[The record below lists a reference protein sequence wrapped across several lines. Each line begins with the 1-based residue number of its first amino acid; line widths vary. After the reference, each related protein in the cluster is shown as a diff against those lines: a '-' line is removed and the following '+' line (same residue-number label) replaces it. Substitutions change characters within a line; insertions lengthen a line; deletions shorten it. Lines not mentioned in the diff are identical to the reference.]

1 MPRRSITLDNSLT
14 ADSAQASD
22 PPDAGVRLFPHQ
34 KAALHAMN
42 ALERSDGITC
52 AACPEEKLKT
62 RIGVLGDKPGA
73 GKSFVMLALALS
85 GSTGSS
91 YGGFHEYNISSHASV
106 IRRDSKNFAP
116 TSIIVIPHG
125 LSKQWGE
132 YLVQYMPQSARTILI
147 NRRKQFQEVTEQRLR
162 TGFYTVIV
170 VTTTMLPPLVAMLN
184 GGLNLRVSRVFYDE
198 CDGIDVKHS
207 SYIHAGFYWFV
218 SASFHNLLTPRGGF
232 VTLPDG
238 STVSVYGY
246 YNSHLRAF
254 FDPFQTVN
262 ENLVKRLAI
271 FCDDDFVDRSLN
283 LPEPLI
289 HTVICKTPY
298 SVRVLS
304 GNVRASVIRALNAGD
319 IDSAVRN
326 MGAFV
331 DTESNIVAAVV
342 DRYRREKRALETRL
356 NFIDDYVY
364 QSRGQRESERAR
376 CTARISQL
384 ERSLAT
390 ISERVNESVTCPIC
404 YEDFQTKTIVPCC
417 QNSFCLMCITNW
429 INSRSGQSLCPMC
442 KQPVLLE
449 TCMVCREGGSGGS
462 SSSDA
467 GEDSPYSVGGVGFV
481 NRGDKMENLKL
492 LLTGAGPERRFLIF
506 SEYDFS
512 LEQSIAQ
519 TLRSIGVQYGMLK
532 RNIHTINK
540 VVNEFKRGSLRVLLI
555 NSAHYGCGMNLP
567 EATDVVIMHKLNEG
581 KSYKQVVGRAQRC
594 QRTAPLNVW
603 RLFNENEVDA
613 EAGAEAEAEAE
624 AGGGVETDA
633 ANANGAG
640 PPPPATRSIQEGAAG
655 FVDDNSSDIS
665 SLSDYSEEDY

>member
-14 ADSAQASD
+14 ADSIQASD
-22 PPDAGVRLFPHQ
+22 PPDAGIRLFPHQ
-34 KAALHAMN
+34 KAALYAMN
-42 ALERSDGITC
+42 QLEGSDGITC
-52 AACPEEKLKT
+52 PTCPEEKLKT

-85 GSTGSS
+85 GRTSS
-91 YGGFHEYNISSHASV
+91 SHGGFHEYNISSHASV
-106 IRRDSKNFAP
+106 IRRDSKNFTP
-116 TSIIVIPHG
+116 TSVIVIPHG

-132 YLVQYMPQSARTILI
+132 YLVQYMPPSARHILI
-147 NRRKQFQEVTEQRLR
+147 NRRKQFQDVTEHRLR
-162 TGFYTVIV
+162 TGFYTAIV

-184 GGLNLRVSRVFYDE
+184 GPLNLRVSRVFYDE

-218 SASFHNLLTPRGGF
+218 SASFHNLLTPRGGM

-238 STVSVYGY
+238 NTVTVYGY

-271 FCDDDFVDRSLN
+271 FCDEDFVDRSLN
-283 LPEPLI
+283 LPEPLV
-289 HTVICKTPY
+289 HTVLCKTPY

-319 IDSAVRN
+319 VESAVRN
-326 MGAFV
+326 MGALV
-331 DTESNIVAAVV
+331 DTESNIVATVV
-342 DRYRREKRALETRL
+342 ERYRREKRALETRL

-376 CTARISQL
+376 CTARIAQL

-404 YEDFQTKTIVPCC
+404 YEDFQAKTIVPCC

-429 INSRSGQSLCPMC
+429 INSRAGQSLCPMC
-442 KQPVLLE
+442 KQPVRLE
-449 TCMVCREGGSGGS
+449 TCMVCRGGGSGTS
-462 SSSDA
+462 SQEEADA
-467 GEDSPYSVGGVGFV
+467 PYTVGGIGFLKK
-481 NRGDKMENLKL
+481 GDKMENLKL
-492 LLTGAGPERRFLIF
+492 LLTESGPERRFLIF

-519 TLRSIGVQYGMLK
+519 NLRSLGIEYGMLK

-603 RLFNENEVDA
+603 RLFNENEV
-613 EAGAEAEAEAE
+613 EAEAEAE
-624 AGGGVETDA
+624 GRVEASVEANA
-633 ANANGAG
+633 ANPGSAATASGAG
-640 PPPPATRSIQEGAAG
+640 PSPPDLGATPGRATGSG
-655 FVDDNSSDIS
+655 DDNSSEVS